1 MGNETIRCLE
11 RLIVLTLSALATGCA
26 MQPPVEQVQLFSR
39 AFANLRAASQP
50 LFDDLAVAER
60 QQGRTNAVSRSHPKV
75 PGPTVAEPR
84 VPAPAAPSGRPQP
97 GADGKPAQTM
107 AGAQTAPGGLEYL
120 KCKED
125 DPPWQ
130 PTSGDDSPTG
140 PGFIRG
146 FASRMPPTFPVSLI
160 HRLRIHSGPEWRS
173 SAVLRHTRD
182 ACRGRNIEEAKAQIQ
197 GLGATVAAGL
207 AIVPGAQ
214 ASAVL
219 VAPVLSALEP
229 VIEAAAQANN
239 SRELKRLIVEAAPH
253 FSRLIFALQAS
264 SREMFLMLIRSR
276 PHRRG
281 RLTWRRIHSWD
292 RRW

>member
-1 MGNETIRCLE
+1 MRCLQ

-60 QQGRTNAVSRSHPKV
+60 EQGRTNAVSRSHPKV

-146 FASRMPPTFPVSLI
+146 FCLEDAPYFSSLADPPATHAF
-160 HRLRIHSGPEWRS
+160 RTGM
-173 SAVLRHTRD
+173 AVLGRYSDILVTL
-182 ACRGRNIEEAKAQIQ
+182 AEGRNIEEAKAQIQ

-207 AIVPGAQ
+207 AMVPGAQ

-239 SRELKRLIVEAAPH
+239 SRELKRLIVEAARTFP
-253 FSRLIFALQAS
+253 A
-264 SREMFLMLIRSR
+264 
-276 PHRRG
+276 
-281 RLTWRRIHSWD
+281 
-292 RRW
+292 